1 MNIDFEPTRS
11 FCYRFTRYQLL
22 PELQLL
28 PEATSGEP
36 FLLRELARPLID
48 KFLTIEQQAVMLKR
62 KESEEYDSVLHIVK
76 FYVPFLTKELGL
88 FVSEGGG
95 YFRAKTDAD
104 ISEESV
110 AEAALQDGDEEVGEF
125 EGWIYAFSFPALV
138 NPRAPFPI
146 KIGKTIGDVDARVMS
161 QCKGSASFDNPVILG
176 KWQVAHVGP
185 TELAIHNILKARGK
199 WREHAPGTEWFDT
212 TLEEIEQTIRFI

>member
-1 MNIDFEPTRS
+1 MDIVFEPTRS

-48 KFLTIEQQAVMLKR
+48 KYLTPEQQAVMMKR
-62 KESEEYDSVLHIVK
+62 KESEGYDSVLNVIK

-88 FVSEGGG
+88 FVRVGGG

-110 AEAALQDGDEEVGEF
+110 AEAALEDGDEEVGEF

-138 NPRAPFPI
+138 NSGAPFPI
-146 KIGKTIGDVDARVMS
+146 KVGKTIGDVEARVMS

-176 KWQVAHVGP
+176 RWQVARVGP
-185 TELAIHNILKARGK
+185 TELAVHNILKARGK
-199 WREHAPGTEWFDT
+199 WREHAPGTEWFNT
-212 TLEEIEQTIRFI
+212 TIGEIEQAIRFI